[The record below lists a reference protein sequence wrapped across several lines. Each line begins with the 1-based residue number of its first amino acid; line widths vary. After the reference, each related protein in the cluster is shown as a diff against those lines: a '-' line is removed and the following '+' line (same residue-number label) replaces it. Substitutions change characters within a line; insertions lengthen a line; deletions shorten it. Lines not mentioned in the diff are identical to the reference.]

1 MAPSPSL
8 PLPLSLPLSLPPSLD
23 PGRKQVVA
31 CRHHDLLLAHL
42 LFRQQG
48 GRKGG
53 VCPLPYY
60 LRNREHGTLHTHARA
75 HAHTAY
81 WPHQYIRIRPQAL
94 LHERADWKHPGNPVY
109 GLFFNAQVGA
119 HEGAKAWEA
128 KRPDTAI

>member
-1 MAPSPSL
+1 MSHADITIYYWLTFFFDNKEGAKAAYAP
-8 PLPLSLPLSLPPSLD
+8 
-23 PGRKQVVA
+23 
-31 CRHHDLLLAHL
+31 
-42 LFRQQG
+42 
-48 GRKGG
+48 
-53 VCPLPYY
+53 CPTISAIVSTVLYI
-60 LRNREHGTLHTHARA
+60 HTHARA